1 MPAKLTTTDEQVRS
15 YVAHTIKHIRK
26 HLDLDRMY
34 NLGMLY
40 SLESYLTFHS
50 KDDETTFQCLGII
63 NSFRHKISLG
73 ETYSLKSPIMDDQ
86 ITRLDAE
93 VKA

>member
-1 MPAKLTTTDEQVRS
+1 MPAKLSTTDEQVRS

-26 HLDLDRMY
+26 HLDMDKMY

-50 KDDETTFQCLGII
+50 KDDETTYQCLGII
-63 NSFRHKISLG
+63 NSFRHKIHLG
-73 ETYSLKSPIMDDQ
+73 ETGYLKTPIMDDR
-86 ITRLDAE
+86 ITKLDTE